1 MNHKD
6 MQKGSVGI
14 IVAVLAVILVG
25 GGILFYQ
32 SQEEKNEKKTD
43 HGMMAGEE
51 MMMGKG
57 VMFEGGKIVL
67 EDDGKMSPIAGTYTF
82 EEGIT
87 VTQSGLVTKKDGTT
101 MQLKEGESM
110 WGDGSLMKA
119 GEHGMMGDA
128 KINTSMMGAEHNAAA
143 VKAGTYEPYAP
154 EKIVKAETGKVVLF
168 FHASWCT
175 TCRAL
180 TEDIKANLNAIPEN
194 VTILDVDYDT
204 SSALKQKYKVTTQHT
219 LVQVDAKGNQIK
231 QWKGS
236 PTLADVVAQIQ

>member
-1 MNHKD
+1 MNHKNV
-6 MQKGSVGI
+6 QKGSMGI
-14 IVAVLAVILVG
+14 IVAILAAVLIG
-25 GGILFYQ
+25 GGTFFYQ
-32 SQEEKNEKKTD
+32 SNQKKTN
-43 HGMMAGEE
+43 HTMMEGEE

-57 VMFEGGKIVL
+57 VMFEGGKLVL
-67 EDDGKMSPIAGTYTF
+67 EDEGKMSPIAGNYTF

-101 MQLKEGESM
+101 LQLKEGESI
-110 WGDGSLMKA
+110 WGDGTLMKA
-119 GEHGMMGDA
+119 GEHGMMGDE
-128 KINTSMMGAEHNAAA
+128 KMMEGEHDATAAL
-143 VKAGTYEPYAP
+143 VGTYEPYAP

-180 TEDIKANLNAIPEN
+180 TEDIKAHLDAIPEN

-236 PTLADVVAQIQ
+236 PTLSALIAEL

>member
-1 MNHKD
+1 MNHKN

-14 IVAVLAVILVG
+14 IVAVLAIVLIG

-32 SQEEKNEKKTD
+32 SSPKKTA
-43 HGMMAGEE
+43 HTMMEGEE

-57 VMFEGGKIVL
+57 VMFEGGKLVL
-67 EDDGKMSPIAGTYTF
+67 EDEGKMSPITGDYVF
-82 EEGIT
+82 EEGIM

-101 MQLKEGESM
+101 LQLKEGESI

-119 GEHGMMGDA
+119 GEHGMMGDE
-128 KINTSMMGAEHNAAA
+128 KMMEGKHDAVA

-168 FHASWCT
+168 FHASWCS
-175 TCRAL
+175 TCRVL
-180 TEDIKANLNAIPEN
+180 TEDIKAHLGAIPEN

-219 LVQVDAKGNQIK
+219 LVQVDAKGEQIK

-236 PTLADVVAQIQ
+236 PTLAALVAEMQ